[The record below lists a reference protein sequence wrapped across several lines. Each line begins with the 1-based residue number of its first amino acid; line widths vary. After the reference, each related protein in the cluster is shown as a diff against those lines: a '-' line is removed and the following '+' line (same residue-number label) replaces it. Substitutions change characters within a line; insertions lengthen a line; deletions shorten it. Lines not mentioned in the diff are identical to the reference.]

1 MTKELPAGTTFSH
14 YRITQKIG
22 AGGMGEV
29 YLAEDTRLRRK
40 VAIKVLPEDLARDR
54 VRLRRFEQEA
64 FAASALN
71 HPNIL
76 TIYEFGV
83 EGETHFLASE
93 YIDGETLRARLQRA
107 PFTVAE
113 ALDVAGQTAQ
123 ALAAAHEAKI
133 IHRDIKPENIMV
145 RRDGY
150 VKVLDFGL
158 AKLIEREP
166 TSTSAGS
173 EYPTQAML
181 RTEAGTA
188 VGTVPYMSPEQ
199 ARGVPTDARTDLWSL
214 GVVIY
219 EMLTGHR
226 PFSGETQT
234 DVIVSVLSSEPPPI
248 SSYGR
253 DTPPELEWIV
263 AKALTKDVAGRYQI
277 ATELRADLEKIK
289 KQIEFDES
297 VNRSA
302 GRSLREKA
310 KSLSAVAQARPTSAD
325 ADQRTGDGLDGAA
338 GPRDVRPSPG
348 LSGYLRSAQTRR
360 GRYSILAL
368 ALLAVIASAV
378 YFAFTT
384 ADDKRRIDSIAVL
397 PFENLSGNPDLTFVS
412 DGLSEALID
421 RLSQLP
427 QLKVISRYSS
437 FAFRGVQ
444 NDLRDVAARLGVRA
458 IVTGEVAQVGDDLV
472 VRLDVV
478 DAYEN
483 RHLTGVQFR
492 RKPGDL
498 LSIQS
503 EIAQTATEQL
513 RVKLTEAQSKRLAEN
528 GTENSE
534 AYRFYLS
541 GLVELNGPQDVR
553 GRSLEYFER
562 AVTLDPDFA
571 AAHTEIAF
579 VYWSRANGSSDPQA
593 LVPKV
598 KAATERALAI
608 DPDLAKAHVVKAM
621 VSEYEFDW
629 QGAEREYR
637 RALELSPNLGFARGY
652 YAFFLSVMGRQDEA
666 LAELEQQRT
675 RDPINRRLTLLHK
688 GMILTQARRF
698 DEALQ
703 AYQEAQ
709 ALEPEREIPHFSL
722 GYAYAGKGLYNEA
735 AAYYRKSISLLG
747 GEEKYSQ
754 PLVYLAATYASMPEQ
769 RREARAILTRIEA
782 MSDYSSPALLAA
794 VYSALD
800 ERDKAMALL
809 EQAYI
814 RHDPLLRFIGTGY
827 EYDGLRADPR
837 FIDLTRRV
845 GVIR

>member
-1 MTKELPAGTTFSH
+1 MDRELSADTTLSH

-40 VAIKVLPEDLARDR
+40 VAIKVLPESLAQDEA
-54 VRLRRFEQEA
+54 RLRRFEQEA

-76 TIYEFGV
+76 TVYEFGV

-93 YIDGETLRARLQRA
+93 YVDGETLHARLRRT
-107 PFTVAE
+107 PFTVNE
-113 ALDVAGQTAQ
+113 ALDVAVQTAR

-150 VKVLDFGL
+150 IKVLDFGL
-158 AKLIEREP
+158 AKLSELEP
-166 TSTSAGS
+166 SSTSTGS
-173 EYPTQAML
+173 ESPTRVMF
-181 RTEAGTA
+181 RTEAGTV
-188 VGTVPYMSPEQ
+188 VGTIPYMSPEQ
-199 ARGVPTDARTDLWSL
+199 ARGLPVDARTDIWSL
-214 GVVIY
+214 GVVVY

-226 PFSGETQT
+226 PFSGETQA
-234 DVIVSVLSSEPPPI
+234 DVIVSVISSEPPPI

-253 DTPPELEWIV
+253 EIPAELEWIV
-263 AKALTKDVAGRYQI
+263 AKALSKDVAGRYQT
-277 ATELRADLEKIK
+277 ATELRVDLEKIR

-302 GRSLREKA
+302 GRSLKEKERV
-310 KSLSAVAQARPTSAD
+310 LSAAAPAHPTAE
-325 ADQRTGDGLDGAA
+325 AAAQRTGGGLEGAA
-338 GPRDVRPSPG
+338 GPRDLRTSPG
-348 LSGYLRSAQTRR
+348 LSGYSRPVRTRR
-360 GRYSILAL
+360 AIYSLLAL
-368 ALLAVIASAV
+368 ALLAVVSAV
-378 YFAFTT
+378 VYFGFITSGDT
-384 ADDKRRIDSIAVL
+384 RRIDSIAVL
-397 PFENLSGNPDLTFVS
+397 PFENLSGDPDLTFVS

-427 QLKVISRYSS
+427 QLKVISRNSS
-437 FAFRGVQ
+437 FAFRGAYR
-444 NDLRDVAARLGVRA
+444 DLRDVATKLGVRA
-458 IVTGEVAQVGDDLV
+458 IVTGKLAQVGDDLL
-472 VRLDVV
+472 VRLDVE
-478 DAYEN
+478 DTFEN

-513 RVKLTEAQSKRLAEN
+513 RVKLTDAQSKRLTAN

-553 GRSLEYFER
+553 GRALEYFER

-571 AAHTEIAF
+571 AAHAEIAF

-593 LVPKV
+593 LVPKA
-598 KAATERALAI
+598 KAATERALSI
-608 DPDLAKAHVVKAM
+608 DPELAKAHVLKAM

-629 QGAEREYR
+629 QGAEGEYR
-637 RALELSPNLGFARGY
+637 RAIELSPNLGFARNY
-652 YAFFLSVMGRQDEA
+652 YAFFHSVLGRQDEA

-675 RDPINRRLTLLHK
+675 RDPLNQRLALLHK
-688 GMILTQARRF
+688 GIILTQARRF

-709 ALEPEREIPHFSL
+709 TLEPEREVPYFSL

-735 AAYYRKSISLLG
+735 AAYYKKSLNLLG

-754 PLVYLAATYASMPEQ
+754 PLVYLAATYARMPEK
-769 RREARAILTRIEA
+769 RREARAILSRIEA
-782 MSDYSSPALLAA
+782 MSEYSSPALLAA

-800 ERDKAMALL
+800 EHDRAMELL
-809 EQAYI
+809 EQAYLK
-814 RHDPLLRFIGTGY
+814 HDPLLRFIGTGY
-827 EYDGLRADPR
+827 EYDGLRADQR
-837 FIDLTRRV
+837 FIDLTKRIGLGR
-845 GVIR
+845 